1 MNDPFFSDAFSA
13 DTNAP
18 DGQKLS
24 CRLERVAD
32 PVGIVIFG
40 ASGDLTARKLF
51 PAIARLC
58 EHRTLPERFYVVGV
72 ARSDMGQQQFCKA
85 MRTALEEHAPKSLA
99 YWAELEHRIRYVQ
112 VASYDSPESY
122 AALKKSLEDL
132 EQEFAMP
139 PRRLF
144 YLAVPPAAYPDIS
157 RNLGRA
163 GLASPDREKGEV
175 ARLVIE
181 KPFGHDLQSARE
193 LNAAIHEYFQEDQ
206 IFRIDHYLA
215 KETVQNILLLRF
227 ANAMFEPLWNRNYI
241 HSIRILAAE
250 SLGVGH
256 RAGYYDQ
263 AGVLRDMFQNHMM
276 QLLALCTME
285 PPSCFEAELVR
296 DEKSKVYRAMRPF
309 PVRNIN
315 EHLVLGQYASGELHG
330 EGVRAYREESGV
342 RAESLT
348 PTYAAMKVYVD
359 NWRWQGVPIYM
370 VSGKRLAE
378 KRTEIVIQFKEVP
391 FSMFRKLLGAHISA
405 NHLILGIYPRE
416 EVSLTFQAKVPGPM
430 CLRTAKMHFDYNQGY
445 SAVPLD
451 AYSKVFLDCMLGDST
466 LFWRQDG
473 VELCWNFLTPVLVE
487 CDCPEQAEKV
497 RPYAAGSWGPED
509 SGLLFQFP
517 DRLCKK

>member
-1 MNDPFFSDAFSA
+1 MRDPFFSDSFSTVA
-13 DTNAP
+13 NASN
-18 DGQKLS
+18 GQERA

-51 PAIARLC
+51 PAITRLC
-58 EHRTLPERFYVVGV
+58 EYRTLPEQFYVAGVG
-72 ARSDMGQQQFCKA
+72 RTDLSQQEFREA
-85 MRTALEEHAPKSLA
+85 MHKALEEHAPSSLA
-99 YWAELEHRIRYVQ
+99 SWPELEPRICYVRF
-112 VASYDSPESY
+112 VSYDAPESY
-122 AALKKSLEDL
+122 AVLKTCLETL
-132 EQEFAMP
+132 EQKQTMP
-139 PRRLF
+139 KRRLF
-144 YLAVPPAAYPDIS
+144 YLAVPPDVYPDIA

-163 GLASPDREKGEV
+163 GLAAPDAEKGEV

-181 KPFGHDLQSARE
+181 KPFGRDLQSARE
-193 LNAAIHEYFQEDQ
+193 LDAVIHEHFEESQ

-227 ANAMFEPLWNRNYI
+227 ANALFEPLWNRNYV
-241 HSIRILAAE
+241 HSIRILASE

-256 RAGYYDQ
+256 RAGYYNQ

-285 PPSCFEAELVR
+285 PPSLFSAELVR
-296 DEKSKVYRAMRPF
+296 DEKSKVYRALRPF
-309 PVRNIN
+309 PVENIN
-315 EHLVLGQYASGELHG
+315 EHLVLGQYVAGEVNG
-330 EGVRAYREESGV
+330 EQSRAYRDEPGV
-342 RAESLT
+342 RRNSLT
-348 PTYAAMKVYVD
+348 PTYAAMKVFVD

-378 KRTEIVIQFKEVP
+378 KRTEIVIQFKDVP
-391 FSMFRKLLGAHISA
+391 LSLFRSVFGAQISA
-405 NHLILGIYPRE
+405 NQLILGIYPRE
-416 EVSLTFQAKVPGPM
+416 EVGLTFQAKVPGPM

-445 SAVPLD
+445 ATVPLD

-473 VELCWNFLTPVLVE
+473 VELCWNFLTPVLME

-497 RPYAAGSWGPED
+497 RSYAAGSWGPREA
-509 SGLLFQFP
+509 GALFQGV
-517 DRLCKK
+517 